1 MNIYEAMK
9 IVSQSGR
16 FQGATPT
23 EIAALIEISQAAEA
37 YDALP
42 PKNNEWPDDAQ
53 WYAIDANEEA
63 TWFEVKPK
71 MYSNSWWDESGWP
84 DEYGKAIPS
93 GVDWRLCLWKRP
105 EVIE

>member
-1 MNIYEAMK
+1 MNFIDAAGVLADSAQLLIDDKMAHEARA
-9 IVSQSGR
+9 VVQELV
-16 FQGATPT
+16 A
-23 EIAALIEISQAAEA
+23 A

-42 PKNNEWPDDAQ
+42 PKINEWPDDAQ

-71 MYSNSWWDESGWP
+71 MYSNEWWDKSGWP